1 MNGSGFRVGIGYDS
15 HRLVAG
21 RRLILG
27 GIEIP
32 FELGLDGHSDADALT
47 HAITDAVL
55 GAAGYDAE
63 AIAALRKAGAIPA
76 NSIELLREVAA
87 RLDGRVA
94 NVDATVICERPK
106 LGPYREEMERRL
118 TDALASTVSV
128 KATTNEG
135 MGAIGRGEGIAV
147 IAVALFEPNPGVSQ

>member
-55 GAAGYDAE
+55 GAAGVVPRRGGCPCGRSSSNSR
-63 AIAALRKAGAIPA
+63 ALG
-76 NSIELLREVAA
+76 SL
-87 RLDGRVA
+87 
-94 NVDATVICERPK
+94 
-106 LGPYREEMERRL
+106 
-118 TDALASTVSV
+118 
-128 KATTNEG
+128 
-135 MGAIGRGEGIAV
+135 
-147 IAVALFEPNPGVSQ
+147 

>member
-55 GAAGYDAE
+55 GAAGLGD
-63 AIAALRKAGAIPA
+63 IGTHFLPTTSVGVTPTR
-76 NSIELLREVAA
+76 SSSCA
-87 RLDGRVA
+87 RS
-94 NVDATVICERPK
+94 
-106 LGPYREEMERRL
+106 RR
-118 TDALASTVSV
+118 ASMAVSP
-128 KATTNEG
+128 TST
-135 MGAIGRGEGIAV
+135 
-147 IAVALFEPNPGVSQ
+147 PP